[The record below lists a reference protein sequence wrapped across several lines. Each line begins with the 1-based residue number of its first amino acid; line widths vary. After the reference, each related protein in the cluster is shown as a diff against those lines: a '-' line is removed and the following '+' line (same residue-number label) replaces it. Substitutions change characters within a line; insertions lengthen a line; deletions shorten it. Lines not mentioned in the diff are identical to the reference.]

1 MNHIFLSIIAF
12 LVTII
17 SENLFF
23 IVNKSQSLVPIN
35 NYIGLY
41 IACLLFTF
49 IKGPKLRLFFL
60 ALIPTLSIFQM
71 LHISFYGVPVYPS
84 AIYLMFTEVGEV
96 FGTLKEEIS
105 LFFIPLLV
113 SLPLIGTLYFANK
126 KIKPNKSIPFLPV
139 LLFFYLAY
147 NPIRTG
153 LTGNSWGR
161 QPSTQEFMGMN
172 IYLSLSY
179 FSGRILPSKLFR
191 KKTDDSYNSKFTFK
205 DGPKFNGNII
215 LVIGESLSANHL
227 SLLGYSRPTT
237 PYLDTLK
244 EDSNFYFSKGVS
256 SGVSTDVAVAFI
268 ANNTFGLDGQKAVI
282 QGKQCLFKLAKK
294 SQFKTTFYSSQS
306 QQQLRYITNS
316 LCLSS
321 VDNYKNLEVLHPNI
335 SDSNAADDLILLSS
349 IKEDLFKNSST
360 NNLYVLHQRGSH
372 GPYNLRYPKNQATFK
387 LVKDYKK
394 DRVNHY
400 DNSVI
405 EFDKFMKSLIESVKS
420 QDKPTIIIYMSDHG
434 EGLGEEG
441 VWGHA
446 ALKKPSFSIPILAYF
461 HNTKPKQNFTKEP
474 THLEMTLYISELL
487 GHKSDITFP
496 INNYSILGNDMDGF
510 AGYLELSFE
519 DGELKQYT
527 RKDI

>member
-1 MNHIFLSIIAF
+1 MNHILLSIIAF

-23 IVNKSQSLVPIN
+23 AINKSQSLVPFN

-49 IKGPKLRLFFL
+49 VKGPKLRFFFL

-84 AIYLMFTEVGEV
+84 AIYLMFTEVGEM

-105 LFFIPLLV
+105 LFFIPLLL
-113 SLPLIGTLYFANK
+113 SIPLIGFLFFMNK
-126 KIKPNKSIPFLPV
+126 KLKPAKSIPFLPV
-139 LLFFYLAY
+139 LLFFYLVY

-179 FSGRILPSKLFR
+179 FSGKILPYKVLR
-191 KKTDDSYNSKFTFK
+191 KKDDTTYSSKFTFT
-205 DGPKFNGNII
+205 DIPKFEGNII
-215 LVIGESLSANHL
+215 FVIGESLSANHL
-227 SLLGYSRPTT
+227 SLLGYKRPTT
-237 PYLDTLK
+237 PFLDTLK
-244 EDSNFYFSKGVS
+244 NDPNFYYSKGIS

-268 ANNTFGLDGQKAVI
+268 ANNTYGLEGQNAVI

-294 SQFKTTFYSSQS
+294 SEFRTTFYSTQS

-321 VDNYKNLEVLHPNI
+321 VDNYKNLEVLQPGI
-335 SDSNAADDLILLSS
+335 LDSNAADDLKLLENL
-349 IKEDLFKNSST
+349 KEDLFKNVDQS
-360 NNLYVLHQRGSH
+360 NFYVLHQRGSH
-372 GPYNLRYPKNQATFK
+372 GPYNLRYPKDQATFK
-387 LVKDYKK
+387 MVGDYQK

-405 EFDKFMKSLIESVKS
+405 EFDKFMKSLIETVKS

-446 ALKKPSFSIPILAYF
+446 ALKKPSFSIPVLTYF
-461 HNTKPKQNFTKEP
+461 HNTSPKQDFSREP
-474 THLEMTLYISELL
+474 THLELTLYISQLL
-487 GHKSDITFP
+487 GFKSDLSFP
-496 INNYSILGNDMDGF
+496 LSNYSILGNDMDGF
-510 AGYLELSFE
+510 AGYLDLNFE
-519 DGELKQYT
+519 NGTLKDYI